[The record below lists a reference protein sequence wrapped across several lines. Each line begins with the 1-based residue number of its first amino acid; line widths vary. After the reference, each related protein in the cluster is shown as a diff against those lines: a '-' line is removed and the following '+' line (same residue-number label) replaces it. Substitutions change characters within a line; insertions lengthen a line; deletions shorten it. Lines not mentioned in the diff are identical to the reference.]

1 MLKYCLDR
9 YKTQEMCDK
18 AVDNFLSA
26 LKFVPDWFVK
36 SKMIK
41 NPDDA
46 IFSNDIFFFD
56 EDSGNVTFSSNKM
69 GITSV
74 DLNTAN
80 LDNVNSDE
88 DDPQTI
94 INFRLMVWLNRLKQC
109 RAGKKDISKES
120 MPVA

>member
-94 INFRLMVWLNRLKQC
+94 INFRLMAWLNRLKEC
-109 RAGKKDISKES
+109 RAGKKDISKE
-120 MPVA
+120 